1 MPVPTINMNVSRTT
15 VWNVHDSG
23 YMYVNEEGDYYC
35 RIFMDELDAEDL
47 FFPVMLGPRDPNLI
61 LPEDWEF

>member
-1 MPVPTINMNVSRTT
+1 MSIPTLNMNVSQRT

-23 YMYVNEEGDYYC
+23 YMFVNEDGDYQC
-35 RIFMDELDAEDL
+35 RIFMDELGAEDL

>member
-1 MPVPTINMNVSRTT
+1 MF
-15 VWNVHDSG
+15 
-23 YMYVNEEGDYYC
+23 VNEDGDYQC
-35 RIFMDELDAEDL
+35 RIFMDELGAEDL